1 MGQRDSASRGNKAS
15 LSHEG
20 AISEPSAV
28 DARLRYVGR
37 EVIPVEL
44 VEEPAWADIIRLR
57 APEAMSRLAAS
68 IGAQGQLT
76 AIKVL
81 RRPDGT
87 FIVWDGISRLRAA
100 EALGL
105 SHVKAEFY
113 EGDVSEAEL
122 FWLAL
127 EMARTQQA
135 LGPVSKAR
143 LIRYL
148 RKEHG
153 LSHAKACRLVG
164 VSPDWGYKL
173 LKLLELPPEAQE
185 AVEAG
190 KLGPKEA
197 LGLTGKPH
205 TVPGTVCGPASSR
218 PEEAETAAEYNAHS
232 LEAAWRGVA
241 RAEPLGQKP
250 RYCEA
255 CGKPIGQG
263 RPSWAPF
270 HHSCRSLAR
279 EVLRAGV
286 WQAEEGQGRVVLRCP
301 ACLSPVLIAERS
313 GSRWRAKRPTLDA
326 ERELVRKA
334 QAVRFLSAAE
344 AMGLGRYPPEA
355 VLAYLTLE
363 PAFWELAAH
372 AAAKAAPAFRTPKEA
387 CVWLARAWDRYVE
400 LVGWPQ
406 LKGIVAEEL
415 WAYGL
420 PDSPEL
426 AAEFTAM
433 AAQGEASTSGSQE
446 PPA

>member
-1 MGQRDSASRGNKAS
+1 MRQGNSASRGNKPS
-15 LSHEG
+15 LSRKG
-20 AISEPSAV
+20 AVPEAREV
-28 DARLRYVGR
+28 NARLHLIGS

-44 VEEPAWADIIRLR
+44 IEEPAWANAIRLR
-57 APEAMSRLAAS
+57 TFEAMNELTAS
-68 IGAQGQLT
+68 VGAQGQLT
-76 AIKVL
+76 AIRVL
-81 RRPDGT
+81 RRSDGT

-100 EALGL
+100 KALGL
-105 SHVKAEFY
+105 SHVKAELY

-127 EMARTQQA
+127 ESARTQQA
-135 LGPVSKAR
+135 LGRGSLAL
-143 LIRYL
+143 LIRHLEEELGLHPSVVKKRL
-148 RKEHG
+148 RLKDRTYKRLKA
-153 LSHAKACRLVG
+153 LSKKPLG
-164 VSPDWGYKL
+164 VIM
-173 LKLLELPPEAQE
+173 

-190 KLGPKEA
+190 KLGLLEA
-197 LGLTGKPH
+197 IGEKPKPH
-205 TVPGTVCGPASSR
+205 GATVEPYGPVSSG
-218 PEEAETAAEYNAHS
+218 PEEAETAAEYNRAS

-241 RAEPLGQKP
+241 RAKPPGQRPL
-250 RYCEA
+250 YCEA

-270 HHSCRSLAR
+270 HPSCRSLAK

-286 WQAEEGQGRVVLRCP
+286 WRVEQGQGRVVLRCP
-301 ACLSPVLIAERS
+301 ACLSPVLIAEGS
-313 GSRWRAKRPTLDA
+313 GGRWRAKRPALDA

-334 QAVRFLSAAE
+334 MAVRFLNVAE

-355 VLAYLTLE
+355 VMAYLTLE
-363 PAFWELAAH
+363 PVFWEVAARV
-372 AAAKAAPAFRTPKEA
+372 AAKAAPAFETPKDA

-406 LKGIVAEEL
+406 LRGMLAEEL
-415 WAYGL
+415 WAYGI

-426 AAEFTAM
+426 KAELTAM